1 MENNIIKPGDKIDIR
16 LIQQISQ
23 NGNKVDEIRVYKSQV
38 YDIYEGG
45 ELEISMPSQGGKI
58 ILLPLG
64 VRFEFVF
71 YSHGGLYRAEGT
83 VKERFKKDNLYSLI
97 VELRSQLE
105 KFQRREYY
113 RLACTLDMKYYDITE
128 KDAEQKTAEEVFDEL
143 RSEMDIR
150 EIEKDGTIVDISGG
164 GLRFVSKKENLS
176 GCKILVVVRLIG
188 ERMDKQFYLLGE
200 IISSETVLTE
210 KETKY
215 ENRVQFILKDNKV
228 REEIICYVFDEE
240 RRMRSMR

>member
-83 VKERFKKDNLYSLI
+83 VKERFKKDNLYFLSYSKLSK
-97 VELRSQLE
+97 RC
-105 KFQRREYY
+105 K
-113 RLACTLDMKYYDITE
+113 
-128 KDAEQKTAEEVFDEL
+128 VFK
-143 RSEMDIR
+143 RIW
-150 EIEKDGTIVDISGG
+150 
-164 GLRFVSKKENLS
+164 LS
-176 GCKILVVVRLIG
+176 
-188 ERMDKQFYLLGE
+188 
-200 IISSETVLTE
+200 
-210 KETKY
+210 
-215 ENRVQFILKDNKV
+215 N
-228 REEIICYVFDEE
+228 
-240 RRMRSMR
+240 

>member
-1 MENNIIKPGDKIDIR
+1 
-16 LIQQISQ
+16 
-23 NGNKVDEIRVYKSQV
+23 
-38 YDIYEGG
+38 
-45 ELEISMPSQGGKI
+45 
-58 ILLPLG
+58 
-64 VRFEFVF
+64 
-71 YSHGGLYRAEGT
+71 
-83 VKERFKKDNLYSLI
+83 
-97 VELRSQLE
+97 
-105 KFQRREYY
+105 
-113 RLACTLDMKYYDITE
+113 
-128 KDAEQKTAEEVFDEL
+128 
-143 RSEMDIR
+143 MDIR

-228 REEIICYVFDEE
+228 REEIIRYVFDEE